1 LDTGV
6 RRIVLLTLGWED
18 LPKSVSV
25 EGASGQEWLREPV
38 PGVLLE
44 CDGGWLLLDT
54 GFNTA
59 LIRDPA
65 LRRRF
70 HGDPV
75 FQPVLPG
82 PGEPMEEALAGA
94 GVDMAAI
101 RAVAVSH
108 LHNDHA
114 GGLKHF
120 AGRVPVHI
128 QRAELDYGMSS
139 PPGPENNGV
148 FRVDF
153 DDPTLDWRVADGDE
167 EIAPGVTAVLTAG
180 HTPGHQSFVVSLA
193 DSVGGGGF
201 VFAFDAADLTENIER
216 EVAVGDRIA
225 AAPEVSVAQIRK
237 LKQIAAD
244 RGYRLVPG
252 HDPVVWPALSAQLSG
267 AAPGP
272 IVSAPRSLH
281 VSPRSESIVPG
292 VVVGVIGRA
301 ELPVAPGVQPLPVH
315 AALVEKVP
323 ADRAHGRGFQP
334 DPARTA
340 PSGEGKVTDGLRG
353 QHPEPGVA
361 LAAVAPFA
369 PDPRRFRLPW
379 PGEYRRPDDRS
390 RWYNR
395 YRHEA

>member
-1 LDTGV
+1 MGTGV
-6 RRIVLLTLGWED
+6 RRILLLTLGWED

-25 EGASGQEWLREPV
+25 EGAPGQERLREPV

-59 LIRDPA
+59 LITDPA

-70 HGDPV
+70 HGDPAI
-75 FQPVLPG
+75 QPVLPG
-82 PGEPMEEALAGA
+82 PGEPLEEALAEA
-94 GVDMAAI
+94 GVLMADI

-139 PPGPENNGV
+139 PPGPEDNGI
-148 FRVDF
+148 FRVDY
-153 DDPTLDWRVADGDE
+153 DDPALDWRIADGDA
-167 EIAPGVTAVLTAG
+167 EIAPGVSAVLTAG
-180 HTPGHQSFVVSLA
+180 HTPGHQSFVVSL
-193 DSVGGGGF
+193 DKSVGGGGF

-216 EVAVGDRIA
+216 EVAVGGRIG

-252 HDPVVWPALSAQLSG
+252 HDPVVWPALT
-267 AAPGP
+267 
-272 IVSAPRSLH
+272 
-281 VSPRSESIVPG
+281 
-292 VVVGVIGRA
+292 A
-301 ELPVAPGVQPLPVH
+301 ELGSRS
-315 AALVEKVP
+315 P
-323 ADRAHGRGFQP
+323 AQA
-334 DPARTA
+334 
-340 PSGEGKVTDGLRG
+340 
-353 QHPEPGVA
+353 
-361 LAAVAPFA
+361 
-369 PDPRRFRLPW
+369 
-379 PGEYRRPDDRS
+379 
-390 RWYNR
+390 
-395 YRHEA
+395 